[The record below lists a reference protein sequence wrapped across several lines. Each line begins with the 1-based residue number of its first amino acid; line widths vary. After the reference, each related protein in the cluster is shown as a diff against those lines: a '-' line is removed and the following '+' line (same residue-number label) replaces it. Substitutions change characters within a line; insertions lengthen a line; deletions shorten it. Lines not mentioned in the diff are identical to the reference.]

1 MPELMVFGI
10 IAQQRFNW
18 RDTNI
23 PRGLLLARNEVRQ
36 TMRFVH
42 ISVIV
47 AFVAVIL
54 IFALQNHESVT
65 MSFLGFR
72 ISAPLAVV
80 AVVLY
85 LLGMATGGSVWALMR
100 WAWQGRRETSG

>member
-1 MPELMVFGI
+1 MRWVNIGV
-10 IAQQRFNW
+10 IAA
-18 RDTNI
+18 
-23 PRGLLLARNEVRQ
+23 L
-36 TMRFVH
+36 
-42 ISVIV
+42 V
-47 AFVAVIL
+47 AAIL
-54 IFALQNHESVT
+54 IFALQNLESVT

-100 WAWQGRRETSG
+100 WAWQGRRETPAS

>member
-1 MPELMVFGI
+1 MPSYADNATAGRLTTDDVNK
-10 IAQQRFNW
+10 A
-18 RDTNI
+18 
-23 PRGLLLARNEVRQ
+23 VRR
-36 TMRFVH
+36 TMRWVN
-42 ISVIV
+42 IGVIV
-47 AFVAVIL
+47 ALVAVIV
-54 IFALQNHESVT
+54 IFALQNLESVT

-100 WAWQGRRETSG
+100 WAWQGRKETSAS

>member
-1 MPELMVFGI
+1 MRWV
-10 IAQQRFNW
+10 
-18 RDTNI
+18 NI
-23 PRGLLLARNEVRQ
+23 G
-36 TMRFVH
+36 
-42 ISVIV
+42 VIV
-47 AFVAVIL
+47 ALVAVIV
-54 IFALQNHESVT
+54 IFALQNLESVT

-100 WAWQGRRETSG
+100 WAWQGRRETPAS

>member
-1 MPELMVFGI
+1 MPELMVI
-10 IAQQRFNW
+10 
-18 RDTNI
+18 RDDRTSSVSTGATQH
-23 PRGLLLARNEVRQ
+23 PRGLLALARTEVRQ

-42 ISVIV
+42 ISLIV

-85 LLGMATGGSVWALMR
+85 LLGMATGGSDLPP
-100 WAWQGRRETSG
+100 

>member
-1 MPELMVFGI
+1 MRWV
-10 IAQQRFNW
+10 
-18 RDTNI
+18 NI
-23 PRGLLLARNEVRQ
+23 G
-36 TMRFVH
+36 
-42 ISVIV
+42 VIV
-47 AFVAVIL
+47 ALVAVIL
-54 IFALQNHESVT
+54 IFALQNLESVT

-100 WAWQGRRETSG
+100 WAWQGRKTASCRARPAETFRRQRIEPRPECRQRSWPDRSSSGSAVR

>member
-1 MPELMVFGI
+1 
-10 IAQQRFNW
+10 
-18 RDTNI
+18 
-23 PRGLLLARNEVRQ
+23 
-36 TMRFVH
+36 MRSVH
-42 ISVIV
+42 IGVIV
-47 AFVAVIL
+47 AFVAVVL

-100 WAWQGRRETSG
+100 WAWQGRREASGLT

>member
-1 MPELMVFGI
+1 MPSYADNATAGRLTTDDV
-10 IAQQRFNW
+10 NK
-18 RDTNI
+18 
-23 PRGLLLARNEVRQ
+23 EVRR
-36 TMRFVH
+36 TMRWVN
-42 ISVIV
+42 IGVIV
-47 AFVAVIL
+47 ALVAVIV
-54 IFALQNHESVT
+54 IFALQNLESVT

-100 WAWQGRRETSG
+100 WAWQGRKENIGILT

>member
-1 MPELMVFGI
+1 MPSYADNATAGRLTTDDV
-10 IAQQRFNW
+10 NK
-18 RDTNI
+18 
-23 PRGLLLARNEVRQ
+23 EVRR
-36 TMRFVH
+36 TMRWVN
-42 ISVIV
+42 IGVIV
-47 AFVAVIL
+47 ALVAVIV
-54 IFALQNHESVT
+54 IFALQNLESVT

-100 WAWQGRRETSG
+100 WAWQGRKETSAS

>member
-1 MPELMVFGI
+1 MRWV
-10 IAQQRFNW
+10 
-18 RDTNI
+18 NI
-23 PRGLLLARNEVRQ
+23 G
-36 TMRFVH
+36 
-42 ISVIV
+42 VIV
-47 AFVAVIL
+47 ALVAVIL
-54 IFALQNHESVT
+54 IFALQNLESVT

-100 WAWQGRRETSG
+100 WAWQARKENIGILT

>member
-1 MPELMVFGI
+1 
-10 IAQQRFNW
+10 
-18 RDTNI
+18 
-23 PRGLLLARNEVRQ
+23 
-36 TMRFVH
+36 MRSVH
-42 ISVIV
+42 IGVIV
-47 AFVAVIL
+47 AFVAVVL
-54 IFALQNHESVT
+54 IFALQNLESVT

-100 WAWQGRRETSG
+100 WAWQGRRETSAS